1 MSAATGVDFRTTLI
15 RVDTISGG
23 GGHGRHPDI
32 EQLELVSAPGLA
44 MIGTILQLRP
54 QEALKRLAG

>member
-1 MSAATGVDFRTTLI
+1 MSAATGFDFRSTLI

-32 EQLELVSAPGLA
+32 EQLELVSPPGLA
-44 MIGTILQLRP
+44 MIEYDIDSPGLMIDRCVW
-54 QEALKRLAG
+54 